1 MRFADEERYITN
13 WGIHGG
19 SIFGDTCCVRN
30 GVSYWECRGLSEG
43 SYMGIAE
50 ESASTTSL
58 PSGIQLKRQER
69 MLSLP
74 TPACDSIPAIMYCES
89 GFITNGAFFG
99 PKPRLPAGV
108 KYLQA
113 EPFKENDLVG
123 VLVDL
128 VDGKLLFL
136 LNGLVQGIP
145 IPIDKTKT
153 YIPLFS
159 ARACYHLELL
169 PEVTPP
175 WHAIY
180 PDLLLHGVC
189 RHQKATPTDSGIDL
203 LHATAA

>member
-19 SIFGDTCCVRN
+19 SIFGDACCVRS
-30 GVSYWECRGLSEG
+30 GVSYWECSGLSEG

-50 ESASTTSL
+50 ESAASL

-113 EPFKENDLVG
+113 EPFKENDRVG

-128 VDGKLLFL
+128 VEGKLLFL
-136 LNGLVQGIP
+136 LNDQVQGIP
-145 IPIDKTKT
+145 IPIDKNKT

-169 PEVTPP
+169 PVATPP
-175 WHAIY
+175 WRAIY
-180 PDLLLHGVC
+180 PELLPHGVC
-189 RHQKATPTDSGIDL
+189 CQKATPTDSSDSP
-203 LHATAA
+203 HTTAA

>member
-1 MRFADEERYITN
+1 M
-13 WGIHGG
+13 
-19 SIFGDTCCVRN
+19 RN

-43 SYMGIAE
+43 SYVGIAE
-50 ESASTTSL
+50 ETASATSL

-89 GFITNGAFFG
+89 GFITNGSFFG
-99 PKPRLPAGV
+99 KPRLPAGV

-113 EPFKENDLVG
+113 EPFKENDRVG

-128 VDGKLLFL
+128 MEDTLLFL
-136 LNGLVQGIP
+136 LNDQVQGIP
-145 IPIDKTKT
+145 IPIDKSKT

-169 PEVTPP
+169 PNLMPP
-175 WHAIY
+175 WHIIY
-180 PDLLLHGVC
+180 PELLSYGLH
-189 RHQKATPTDSGIDL
+189 HHKAPPAHTSSDSEN
-203 LHATAA
+203 ATAA